1 MNPFEKLNGKKG
13 LIAIALMMAVVMA
26 LPFAAQYYTWKV
38 GYTIWPLT
46 GNVASSIV
54 IPPTSGATKAT
65 DVLIDSNVPNINL
78 TKTAK
83 VHFMVTSA
91 NTSALAEDY
100 WNLKVSIKVYK
111 DNTISWA
118 NLTLVLNGQGRGTVD
133 RATDALNPGLYDVAI
148 YVTYWTRAVEDK
160 VSGSFV
166 LNIYAEETVVA

>member
-13 LIAIALMMAVVMA
+13 LLAIALLMAVVMA

-46 GNVASSIV
+46 GNVTASIV

-65 DVLIDSNVPNINL
+65 DVLIDAAVPKINL

-100 WNLKVSIKVYK
+100 WNLKVSIRVC
-111 DNTISWA
+111 TAWA
-118 NLTLVLNGQGRGTVD
+118 NLTLVSSGVGQGTVD
-133 RATDALNPGLYDVAI
+133 EATDALTPGLYAVAI
-148 YVTYWTRAVEDK
+148 YVTYWTSAVENK

-166 LNIYAEETVVA
+166 LNIYAEETAA